1 MTRPP
6 PASEKVL
13 CLQCLEPVAGAD
25 LAAHIARAHGT
36 PAAPGPA
43 GRAPERPRST
53 PELLQAAAM
62 LAAGKDEEALAALE
76 AAVERDPAV
85 AHGWFQKGML
95 HLARHEWPDALLCL
109 ERAVQLDEMDP
120 RAWVAKFYAL
130 ERAGGRSAEAA
141 RCLIRA
147 ADLDPLFTQQ
157 WIAKRFTEDELR
169 MLQRRYGDAGPV

>member
-1 MTRPP
+1 M
-6 PASEKVL
+6 
-13 CLQCLEPVAGAD
+13 QCLEPVPAED
-25 LAAHIARAHGT
+25 LATHVAFSHGV
-36 PAAPGPA
+36 PAAVPPQGA
-43 GRAPERPRST
+43 APRERST

-62 LAAGKDEEALAALE
+62 LAAGKDEDALRALE
-76 AAVERDPAV
+76 AAVERDPGV
-85 AHGWFQKGML
+85 AQGWFQKGML
-95 HLARHEWPDALLCL
+95 HIARHEWAESLLCL
-109 ERAVQLDEMDP
+109 ERATTLDDQDA

-169 MLQRRYGDAGPV
+169 TLQRRYGEGQPR